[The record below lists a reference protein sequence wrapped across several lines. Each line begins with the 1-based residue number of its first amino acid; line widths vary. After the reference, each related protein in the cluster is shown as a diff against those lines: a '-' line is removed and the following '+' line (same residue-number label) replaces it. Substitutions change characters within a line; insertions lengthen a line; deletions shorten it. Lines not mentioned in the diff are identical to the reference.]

1 MWFDNFINE
10 KGEIY
15 LTVDKAIDI
24 LLTGGQCNNFV
35 VEKCNDINKHN
46 KNSKNPILSNY
57 KIVSW
62 LLPNNYL
69 DINIDNFFNQFK
81 LSEIQQK
88 RVLEELQLY
97 KKNNLYIVLKLMIY
111 LVDIMNKSNIVWG
124 VGRGSSV
131 SSYLLYLIGVHKVD
145 SIKYNLDIKE
155 FIK

>member
-10 KGEIY
+10 KGEIC

-24 LLTGGQCNNFV
+24 LLTGGECSNFII
-35 VEKCNDINKHN
+35 EKCNDIDKYN
-46 KNSKNPILSNY
+46 KNSKNTILSY
-57 KIVSW
+57 HKIINW
-62 LLPNNYL
+62 LLPKNYL
-69 DINIDNFFNQFK
+69 NIDIDNFFNQFK
-81 LSEIQQK
+81 LSTIQQK
-88 RVLEELQLY
+88 RVLDELQLY

-111 LVDIMNKSNIVWG
+111 LIDTMNKNNIVWG

>member
-15 LTVDKAIDI
+15 LTVDKAVDI
-24 LLTGGQCNNFV
+24 LLSGGECSNFII
-35 VEKCNDINKHN
+35 EKCSDVDKHN
-46 KNSKNPILSNY
+46 KNSKSHILTYHKFIN
-57 KIVSW
+57 W
-62 LLPNNYL
+62 LLPKSYL
-69 DINIDNFFNQFK
+69 NIDVDNFFDQFK
-81 LSEIQQK
+81 LNKIQQK
-88 RVLEELQLY
+88 RVLDELLLY

-111 LVDIMNKSNIVWG
+111 LVDVMKESNIVWG